1 MARAGVTYHDV
12 AKAAEVIKNQRQ
24 EPTMDRV
31 REQLGTGSKA
41 PSRHCSSVGGQTMGR
56 RPMSVDCQT
65 TLSKW

>member
-1 MARAGVTYHDV
+1 
-12 AKAAEVIKNQRQ
+12 
-24 EPTMDRV
+24 MDRV